1 MKKGLSQVNCYSCC
15 EFPVWLD
22 PGSPIRPPAYGLALC
37 PGYRLWT
44 KLGDVALVRVSLCPL
59 RGHMPKGGISGSVSR

>member
-1 MKKGLSQVNCYSCC
+1 M
-15 EFPVWLD
+15 WLD